1 MKKSAALGALNALAQ
16 ENRLDIFRMLVTA
29 GLEGLAAGAISERLG
44 LVPANL
50 SFHLNQ
56 LRYAGLVW
64 SRREGR
70 SIIYA
75 ANFDAM
81 NGLVAYLTE
90 NCCEEAAQ
98 VPSAAG
104 PRPVPTAD
112 RELNVLFLCTR
123 NSARSVMAECALNRW
138 GKGKF
143 HAFSAG
149 SHPGKNVHP
158 MALQVLG
165 GLRYETGG
173 LRGKSWNEFADAAL
187 PNSISYLPYA
197 TGQPLKS
204 ARPGPDNR
212 YARIG
217 AWPIRDLGR
226 HPRRQAPILP
236 AHLQGTRASHQNL
249 YQSSSRHAGAFRGRA
264 PGEGNRPADTR
275 RMKRRRPERIC

>member
-16 ENRLDIFRMLVTA
+16 ETRLDIFRMLVRA
-29 GLEGLAAGAISERLG
+29 GLEGVAAGVISERLG

-64 SRREGR
+64 PRREGR

-90 NCCEEAAQ
+90 NCCEEQAQ
-98 VPSAAG
+98 APGTAG
-104 PRPVPTAD
+104 RQPEPTAD

-143 HAFSAG
+143 RAFSAG
-149 SHPGKNVHP
+149 SHPSKKVNP
-158 MALQVLG
+158 IAREVLE

-173 LRGKSWNEFADAAL
+173 LRGKSWNEFARRGAPKLDFVFTLCDRAAAEVC
-187 PNSISYLPYA
+187 PTWP
-197 TGQPLKS
+197 GQPICAHWGVVDPVTFAGSTDAKRGFFLRVYRELEHRIKIFTSLPLDALERFAVERRVREIGQLK
-204 ARPGPDNR
+204 
-212 YARIG
+212 
-217 AWPIRDLGR
+217 L
-226 HPRRQAPILP
+226 
-236 AHLQGTRASHQNL
+236 
-249 YQSSSRHAGAFRGRA
+249 AG
-264 PGEGNRPADTR
+264 
-275 RMKRRRPERIC
+275 